1 MRYPGQVLGNAVH
14 FACLRVTVSRNSLE
28 YLGPCFLV
36 PAAPVHAQASFD
48 VERVMVYRCGFVVVG
63 ADVTLAVVADV
74 TLAIVGA
81 FVLRV
86 PAAMPPSPTFRF
98 PHGQKSFAPLEL
110 PLGTRLPEP

>member
-14 FACLRVTVSRNSLE
+14 FACLRVTGSRNSLE
-28 YLGPCFLV
+28 YLGPCLLV

-48 VERVMVYRCGFVVVG
+48 VERVRVYMCGFVVD
-63 ADVTLAVVADV
+63 ADVTPAVVADA

-81 FVLRV
+81 FVLRA

-98 PHGQKSFAPLEL
+98 PHGQKSFAPSEL
-110 PLGTRLPEP
+110 QLGTRLPEP

>member
-1 MRYPGQVLGNAVH
+1 MTVL
-14 FACLRVTVSRNSLE
+14 RNSLE
-28 YLGPCFLV
+28 YLGPCLLV

-48 VERVMVYRCGFVVVG
+48 VERVRVHMCGFVVG
-63 ADVTLAVVADV
+63 AGATPAVVADV

-86 PAAMPPSPTFRF
+86 PAAMPPSPTIRF

-110 PLGTRLPEP
+110 

>member
-28 YLGPCFLV
+28 YLGPCLLV

-48 VERVMVYRCGFVVVG
+48 VERVRVHMCGFVVG
-63 ADVTLAVVADV
+63 AGATPAVVADV

-86 PAAMPPSPTFRF
+86 PAAMPPWPTFHF
-98 PHGQKSFAPLEL
+98 PHGQKSFAPLERH
-110 PLGTRLPEP
+110 LGTRLPEP